1 MQTKARIE
9 AALARAV
16 ESGAAPGIVA
26 AAVTPADGAID
37 VAVGA
42 RGVEDSTPMDAA
54 TVFWIASCTKA
65 ITAAAA
71 LQLVERGQLS
81 LDEPVAGRLPTLAS
95 PKVLTGFDAD
105 GAPKTRPAK
114 GPITARHLL
123 THTSG
128 LAYDFCNADLTK
140 YFAATG
146 TSLFGAETPDIPL
159 IFDPGER
166 WQYGIGLD
174 WTGKLI
180 EAVSGQRLDHYM
192 DEHIFAPL
200 GMADTSF
207 FPVEA
212 HAARKAG
219 MHGRRPD
226 GGLDP
231 ASFGMPPAPHFGMG
245 GGGLYSTAPDY
256 LRFLGAI
263 LADGAP
269 ILGAE
274 GMALMRGDQVG
285 EMSAG
290 FLKSAQ
296 PMMSNDFDPFPGCRT
311 GWSCGFGINTAPGPA
326 GRATGSLM
334 WGGLANC
341 YYWAD
346 PTRGVAGVFLS
357 QVLPFADPRILA
369 AFADFERAVYGG

>member
-1 MQTKARIE
+1 MGTKARIE

-16 ESGAAPGIVA
+16 GSGAAPGIVA
-26 AAVTPADGAID
+26 AAVTPGDGVVCAT
-37 VAVGA
+37 AGA
-42 RGVEDSTPMDAA
+42 RGLEDSTPMDEG

-71 LQLVERGQLS
+71 MQLVERDRIS
-81 LDEPVAGRLPTLAS
+81 LDAPVGDRLPILAA

-105 GAPKTRPAK
+105 GAPLTRPAR
-114 GPITARHLL
+114 GAITARHLL

-140 YFAATG
+140 YFAAAG
-146 TSLFGAETPDIPL
+146 TSLFGVEAPDIPL
-159 IFDPGER
+159 MFDPGER

-180 EAVSGQRLDHYM
+180 EAVSGQQLDAYM

-207 FPVEA
+207 FPGEA
-212 HAARKAG
+212 LAARKAG
-219 MHGRRPD
+219 MQGRTAD
-226 GGLDP
+226 GGLEP
-231 ASFGMPPAPHFGMG
+231 RAFGMPPAPHFGMG

-256 LRFLGAI
+256 LRFLRAI
-263 LADGAP
+263 LGDGTP

-274 GMALMRGDQVG
+274 GLSLMRDNQVG
-285 EMSAG
+285 EMSAAV
-290 FLKSAQ
+290 LKSAQ
-296 PMMSNDFDPFPGCRT
+296 PMMSNDFDPFPGQRT
-311 GWSCGFGINTAPGPA
+311 GFTCGFGINAAPGPA
-326 GRATGSLM
+326 GRAAGSLM

-346 PTRGVAGVFLS
+346 PAAGVAGVFLS
-357 QVLPFADPRILA
+357 QVLPFSDRRLLG